1 MPLEVDIIMHKE
13 CLEVIVSGDYD
24 IQEAIDEFSSV
35 LSACKIT
42 GLSKVLIDFR
52 KLHGEIYSIQKI
64 IYSLQI
70 VGQVKDYF
78 ASKGKDL
85 QFAYVGKTPQVNKY
99 KPGLEIAEREGIQA
113 ITSID
118 INEAFEWLG
127 VKKT

>member
-1 MPLEVDIIMHKE
+1 MSLEVDIIRHKE
-13 CLEVIVSGDYD
+13 YLEVIVSGDYD
-24 IQEAIDEFSSV
+24 MEEAIDEFSFV

-64 IYSLQI
+64 VYSLQI
-70 VGQVKDYF
+70 VGQIKDYF

-85 QFAYVGKTPQVNKY
+85 QFAYVGKTPQVSKY
-99 KPGLEIAEREGIQA
+99 KPGLEIAEREGIHA

>member
-1 MPLEVDIIMHKE
+1 MPLEVDIIPQKE
-13 CLEVIVSGDYD
+13 YLKVIVSGDYD
-24 IQEAIDEFSSV
+24 MQEAIDEFSFV

-42 GLSKVLIDFR
+42 GLSKILIDFR

-85 QFAYVGKTPQVNKY
+85 QFAWVGKTPQVSKY

-113 ITSID
+113 MLSVD

-127 VKKT
+127 VKKA